1 MRRALANQ
9 GSMNELQ
16 RRLTAVGRRL
26 AHRLPAPIQSRLR
39 QLVRRVRKRAS
50 SGQSVATPVLSVVVV
65 ASNAESYL
73 SECLHSLRS
82 QTLSRLEVIVVDN
95 GSTDGTAAVAH
106 QMAAHDHR
114 FRVLLR
120 PAVALNATRNAGALM
135 ARGSFLAFMDAT
147 DTVPRTAY
155 ASLINSLRHTG
166 SDFAAGA
173 VRTVVR
179 GRRHRPGWTVVTHD
193 LDRPGATLDSFPL
206 AIQDASATNRVFRTD
221 FWNLEVGGFPDSPD
235 GESFAIV
242 KATLQAKQ
250 FDLLQTVSCVR
261 RIRLGSGK
269 LLADPLAANE
279 LDSRLNW
286 LWATWRLLRDSA
298 DPTIAACWLGG
309 LIDGDL
315 GDLAA
320 DAHRADAAYRARL
333 QKAAQDCL
341 ALTDETVWRH
351 VRIDRKLRLWL
362 VANGRWTDLAHLLQ
376 HGTLYGSIPKTEV
389 RDGRLYAV
397 AEDLPGAIAA
407 PAECLELSES
417 QTALSACVERVAWH
431 DDWLEVHGWA
441 FIRGLDLTS
450 ESPQLTAS
458 LIEPASGLAYPCDVA
473 QLHKVAA
480 NDWSMFRYQDVAAG
494 GFVISVDTRRIDRYL
509 GYWQAR
515 LTVRAGGLERTGP
528 IQAVAPGGSG
538 HLMWGRNLR
547 RADET
552 TRVVPKLDPQ
562 LGFALHIRAE
572 QVQARML
579 TTDGAGK
586 AAGSLHLIDS
596 ELGSLVSVAATSPL
610 GRISGDLATAGPDGV
625 QRFELDLPVGSG
637 RGVVWDFR
645 AIDVNGHKR
654 RVSWPTEAEHD
665 RQIGGGAGDACWQ
678 RSITG
683 YCNLMT
689 DWAAA
694 EAQTVTV
701 AAEELSIDFGLIGLD
716 ASDCAGARLS
726 GRLAEVPVRRVETA
740 GDGVRLVF
748 PVLAGRWGG
757 PELPLPTDDYRVE
770 LASDARVLCSN
781 GLAARLPDEASTP
794 NHHYR
799 LARDSR
805 SRLVISL
812 AAPLADEER
821 SRFARVGLAT
831 WYQRSAFTPTE
842 SVLFQSYRGEFATDS
857 QLAIHAELRSRR
869 PDLELLWGVVDW
881 SVVVPE
887 GGRALLIEGRE
898 WYAAL
903 GSSRYLCRNIEF
915 DRYFRKRPYQRYL
928 QTFHGYP
935 FKSMG
940 TSLWRVQGR
949 PESVIAAERAR
960 RTKAWDAIVVPESF
974 CIDLYRR
981 EYGFTGNA
989 LVTGYPRNDVLVTA
1003 DTASVRSRVLGQLG
1017 IDEDRIVVLY
1027 APTWRDT
1034 VATGAWSA
1042 KYFDGLDLKALAEH
1056 LGDRYALLLRGHNY
1070 NLREGLSRTPG
1081 KVWDVSAYPEIND
1094 LLLAAD
1100 VAVLDYSSIR
1110 FDWLITGKPV
1120 VFFVPDLEDYLR
1132 SRKVLFDFP
1141 PSAPGPL
1148 LASTAEVVEALL
1160 DLGSVVSEYAAAREL
1175 FNKEFNR
1182 LHDGH
1187 ATERVIDAFF

>member
-1 MRRALANQ
+1 
-9 GSMNELQ
+9 MNELQ
-16 RRLTAVGRRL
+16 RRLTSVARRVV
-26 AHRLPAPIQSRLR
+26 HRLPAPIQSRVR

-50 SGQSVATPVLSVVVV
+50 SSSSVVAPVLSVVVV

-73 SECLHSLRS
+73 SECLHGLQS
-82 QTLSRLEVIVVDN
+82 QTLFRLEVIVVDN
-95 GSTDGTAAVAH
+95 GSTDGTAAVAQ

-114 FRVLLR
+114 FRLLLR
-120 PAVALNATRNAGALM
+120 PTVALTAARNAGALV
-135 ARGSFLAFMDAT
+135 ARGRFLAFMDAT
-147 DTVPRTAY
+147 DTVPPNAY

-173 VRTVVR
+173 VRTVLR
-179 GRRHRPGWTVVTHD
+179 GRWHRPSWTTVTHD
-193 LDRPGATLDSFPL
+193 LDRRGVTLDSFPL
-206 AIQDASATNRVFRTD
+206 AIQDARVTNRVFRTD
-221 FWNLEVGGFPDSPD
+221 FWNSEVGGFPDSPD
-235 GESFAIV
+235 GEIFAIV
-242 KATLQAKQ
+242 KATVRAKQ

-261 RIRLGSGK
+261 RIRLGAGK
-269 LLADPLAANE
+269 LLPDPLAANE

-286 LWATWRLLRDSA
+286 LWATWRLLRESVY
-298 DPTIAACWLGG
+298 PPIAACCLGG
-309 LIDGDL
+309 LIDGEL

-320 DAHRADAAYRARL
+320 YAHRADAAYRASL

-341 ALTDETVWRH
+341 ALADETAWRQ
-351 VRIDRKLRLWL
+351 VRVDRKLRLWL
-362 VANGRWTDLAHLLQ
+362 VANARWTDLEHLLQ
-376 HGTLYGSIPKTEV
+376 HVALYGSIPETEV
-389 RDGRLYAV
+389 RGGHLYAV
-397 AEDLPGAIAA
+397 AEDLPGATAA

-431 DDWLEVHGWA
+431 DDRLEVHGWA

-450 ESPQLTAS
+450 EAPQLTAS
-458 LIEPASGLAYPCDVA
+458 LIEPASGLAYPSEVA
-473 QLHKVAA
+473 QAHKVAA

-494 GFVISVDTRRIDRYL
+494 GFMISVDTGRIDRHL
-509 GYWQAR
+509 GYWQLR

-562 LGFALHIRAE
+562 LGFALHVRAD

-579 TTDGAGK
+579 TTNRAGK
-586 AAGSLHLIDS
+586 AAGSLRLIDS
-596 ELGSLVSVAATSPL
+596 GLGSLASVTATSPL
-610 GRISGDLATAGPDGV
+610 GRIAGNLAKAGSDGL
-625 QRFELDLPVGSG
+625 QRFELDLPVGS
-637 RGVVWDFR
+637 RHGVVWDFR
-645 AIDVNGHKR
+645 AIDVNGHKH
-654 RVSWPTEAEHD
+654 RVSWPIEAEHGL
-665 RQIGGGAGDACWQ
+665 QIGGGAGDACWQ

-683 YCNLMT
+683 YSNLMT
-689 DWAAA
+689 DWVAA
-694 EAQTVTV
+694 EAQEVTV
-701 AAEELSIDFGLIGLD
+701 AADELSIDFGLIGLD

-748 PVLAGRWGG
+748 PMVASRWGG
-757 PELPLPTDDYRVE
+757 PQLPLPTDDYRVE
-770 LASDARVLCSN
+770 LGSDAPARCSD
-781 GLAARLPDEASTP
+781 GLAVRLPHEGSTA

-799 LARDSR
+799 LGRDSR
-805 SRLVISL
+805 GRLVIGF
-812 AAPLADEER
+812 AAPLADDER
-821 SRFARVGLAT
+821 SRFARVRLAT
-831 WYQRSAFTPTE
+831 WYQQSSFTPTE

-857 QLAIHAELRSRR
+857 QLAIHAELRTRR
-869 PDLELLWGVVDW
+869 PDLELLWSVVDW
-881 SVVVPE
+881 SVAVPE
-887 GGRALLIEGRE
+887 GGRALLIESRE

-949 PESVIAAERAR
+949 PESVIAAECAR
-960 RTKAWDAIVVPESF
+960 RSKAWDAIVVPESF

-981 EYGFTGNA
+981 EYRFTGNA
-989 LVTGYPRNDVLVTA
+989 LVTGYPRSDALVTA
-1003 DTASVRSRVLGQLG
+1003 DTASARSRVLGQLG

-1042 KYFDGLDLKALAEH
+1042 KFFDGLDLKALAEQ
-1056 LGDRYALLLRGHNY
+1056 LGDRYAVLLRGHSY
-1070 NLREGLSRTPG
+1070 NLREGLSHTTGR
-1081 KVWDVSAYPEIND
+1081 VWDVSAYPEIND

-1120 VFFVPDLEDYLR
+1120 MFFVPDLEDYLT

-1141 PSAPGPL
+1141 PTAPGPL
-1148 LASTAEVVEALL
+1148 LATTAEVAEALL

>member
-1 MRRALANQ
+1 
-9 GSMNELQ
+9 MNELQ
-16 RRLTAVGRRL
+16 RRLTSVARRL

-39 QLVRRVRKRAS
+39 QLVRTVRKGAFF
-50 SGQSVATPVLSVVVV
+50 GHPVGTPVLSVVVV
-65 ASNAESYL
+65 AGNAESYL
-73 SECLHSLRS
+73 SECLHSLQS
-82 QTLSRLEVIVVDN
+82 QTLSGLEVIVVDN
-95 GSTDGTAAVAH
+95 GSTDGTAAVA
-106 QMAAHDHR
+106 QQVATHDHR
-114 FRVLLR
+114 FRLLLR
-120 PAVALNATRNAGALM
+120 PPVTLTAARNAGALV
-135 ARGSFLAFMDAT
+135 ARGSFLAFVDAT
-147 DTVPRTAY
+147 DTMPQTAY

-166 SDFAAGA
+166 SDFAAGT

-179 GRRHRPGWTVVTHD
+179 GRRQRPGWTTVTHD
-193 LDRPGATLDSFPL
+193 LDRPGVTLGDFPL
-206 AIQDASATNRVFRTD
+206 AIQDTAATNRVFRTD
-221 FWNLEVGGFPDSPD
+221 FWNIQVGGFPDSAD
-235 GESFAIV
+235 GEIFAIV
-242 KATLQAKQ
+242 NATLQAKQ
-250 FDLLQTVSCVR
+250 FDLLRTVSCIR
-261 RIRLGSGK
+261 RIRLDPGK
-269 LLADPLAANE
+269 LLPDPLAANE
-279 LDSRLNW
+279 LESRLDW
-286 LWATWRLLRDSA
+286 LWATWRLLCNSV

-320 DAHRADAAYRARL
+320 DAHRADAAYRASL

-341 ALTDETVWRH
+341 ALTDETAWRQ

-362 VANGRWTDLAHLLQ
+362 VATGRWTDLEHLLQ
-376 HGTLYGSIPKTEV
+376 HGMLYGAIPKTEV

-397 AEDLPGAIAA
+397 AQDLPGATAA
-407 PAECLELSES
+407 PVECLELSDS
-417 QTALSACVERVAWH
+417 QTALSACVERVSWH
-431 DDWLEVHGWA
+431 GDRLEVHGWA
-441 FIRGLDLTS
+441 FIRGLDLTC
-450 ESPQLTAS
+450 EAPQLTAF
-458 LIEPASGLAYPCDVA
+458 LIEPASGLAYPCDAA
-473 QLHKVAA
+473 QLSKVAA
-480 NDWSMFRYQDVAAG
+480 NDWSMFRHQDVAAG
-494 GFVISVDTRRIDRYL
+494 GFLISVDTARIDRHV
-509 GYWQAR
+509 GYWQLR
-515 LTVRAGGLERTGP
+515 LTVRAGGLERTGC
-528 IQAVAPGGSG
+528 IQAVAPGGRG

-562 LGFALHIRAE
+562 LGFALHVRAE
-572 QVQARML
+572 QVQAQML
-579 TTDGAGK
+579 TTDSAK
-586 AAGSLHLIDS
+586 AAGSLRLVDS
-596 ELGSLVSVAATSPL
+596 EFGSLVSVAATSGL
-610 GRISGDLATAGPDGV
+610 GRITGDLAKAGPDRL
-625 QRFELDLPVGSG
+625 QRFELDLPIGF
-637 RGVVWDFR
+637 RHGVVWDFR
-645 AIDVNGHKR
+645 AMDVNGQKH
-654 RVSWPTEAEHD
+654 RVSWPIVAEHD
-665 RQIGGGAGDACWQ
+665 GQIGGGAGNACWQ

-689 DWAAA
+689 DWVAA
-694 EAQTVTV
+694 EAQQVTV
-701 AAEELSIDFGLIGLD
+701 AAEELSIDFRLIGLD
-716 ASDCAGARLS
+716 ATDCADARLS
-726 GRLAEVPVRRVETA
+726 GRLADVPVRRVETA
-740 GDGVRLVF
+740 GDGVRLAF
-748 PVLAGRWGG
+748 PALASRWGG
-757 PELPLPTDDYRVE
+757 PELPLPTDDYRVQ
-770 LASDARVLCSN
+770 LASGAHVLCSD
-781 GLAARLPDEASTP
+781 GLAARLPDEGSTV

-799 LARDSR
+799 LGRDSR
-805 SRLVISL
+805 SRLVINL
-812 AAPLADEER
+812 AAPLADDQR
-821 SRFARVGLAT
+821 SRCAGVRLAT
-831 WYQRSAFTPTE
+831 WYQQSSFTPTE

-881 SVVVPE
+881 SVAVPE
-887 GGRALLIEGRE
+887 GGRALLIESRE

-949 PESVIAAERAR
+949 PESVIAAECAR
-960 RTKAWDAIVVPESF
+960 RTQAWDAIVVPESF
-974 CIDLYRR
+974 CIDLYQR
-981 EYGFTGNA
+981 EYRFTGNA

-1017 IDEDRIVVLY
+1017 IEEDRIVVLY

-1042 KYFDGLDLKALAEH
+1042 KFFDGLDLKALAEQ
-1056 LGDRYALLLRGHNY
+1056 LGDRYAVLLRGHNY
-1070 NLREGLSRTPG
+1070 HLREGLSHTTG
-1081 KVWDVSAYPEIND
+1081 KVWDVSAYPEINH

-1120 VFFVPDLEDYLR
+1120 VFFVPDLEDYLK

-1148 LASTAEVVEALL
+1148 LATTAEVAEALL
-1160 DLGSVVSEYAAAREL
+1160 DTGSVISEYAAAREL